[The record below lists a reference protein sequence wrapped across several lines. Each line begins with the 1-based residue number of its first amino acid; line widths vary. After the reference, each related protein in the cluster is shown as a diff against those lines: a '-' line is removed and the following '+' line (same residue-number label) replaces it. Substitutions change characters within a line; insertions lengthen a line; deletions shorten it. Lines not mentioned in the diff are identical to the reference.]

1 VPRSSI
7 RLDRT
12 GSLFDGAPRRLEQ
25 VLMTRDETS
34 GDGETAAAI
43 GQLQPLTDDY
53 VAVLVIA
60 VANRLTRGASKY
72 YRDNWNLGV
81 VEWRIMICL
90 GHESPRPIGEIAEAA
105 DLDQGAVSRSIK
117 LLCERGLVRTVAGG
131 GRVSLASLTKKG
143 EALLQD
149 LRVVGRR
156 REERLM
162 STFTQDERQQLR
174 SLLGRMLSQVDF
186 MNADDEVEADRQTET
201 VPTRTRRKSA
211 GK

>member
-1 VPRSSI
+1 MVR
-7 RLDRT
+7 
-12 GSLFDGAPRRLEQ
+12 PRRLKH
-25 VLMTRDETS
+25 VPITRDETS
-34 GDGETAAAI
+34 GNGEAGAAI
-43 GQLQPLTDDY
+43 GRLQPLTDDY
-53 VAVLVIA
+53 LAVLVIA

-72 YRDNWNLGV
+72 YRDNLNLGV

-90 GHESPRPIGEIAEAA
+90 GHKSPRPIGEIAEAA

-143 EALLQD
+143 DALLQD
-149 LRVVGRR
+149 LRAVGRR

-162 STFTQDERQQLR
+162 STFTRDERQQLR
-174 SLLGRMLSQVDF
+174 HLLGRMLSQVDF
-186 MNADDEVEADRQTET
+186 MNADDEEGADRQTEA
-201 VPTRTRRKSA
+201 VPLRTRRTSA

>member
-1 VPRSSI
+1 MP
-7 RLDRT
+7 
-12 GSLFDGAPRRLEQ
+12 
-25 VLMTRDETS
+25 RDEAS
-34 GDGETAAAI
+34 GIGETGAAI

-53 VAVLVIA
+53 VAVLVVA

-72 YRDNWNLGV
+72 YRDNMNLGV

-90 GHESPRPIGEIAEAA
+90 GHKSPRPIGEIAEAA

-131 GRVSLASLTKKG
+131 GRLSLASLTKRG
-143 EALLQD
+143 DTLLQD
-149 LRVVGRR
+149 LRAVGRR

-162 STFTQDERQQLR
+162 STFTRDERQQLR
-174 SLLGRMLSQVDF
+174 DLLCRMLSQVDF
-186 MNADDEVEADRQTET
+186 MNADDEVGADRETET
-201 VPTRTRRKSA
+201 VASGTRRKSA

>member
-1 VPRSSI
+1 
-7 RLDRT
+7 
-12 GSLFDGAPRRLEQ
+12 
-25 VLMTRDETS
+25 MTKDETS
-34 GDGETAAAI
+34 GNGESAAAI

-81 VEWRIMICL
+81 VEWRIIICL
-90 GHESPRPIGEIAEAA
+90 GHKSPRPIGEIAEAA

-143 EALLQD
+143 EVLLQD
-149 LRVVGRR
+149 LRAVGRR
-156 REERLM
+156 REDRLM
-162 STFTQDERQQLR
+162 STFTRDERRQFR
-174 SLLGRMLSQVDF
+174 HLLGRMLSQVDF
-186 MNADDEVEADRQTET
+186 MNVDNEEGTDRQLEA
-201 VPTRTRRKSA
+201 VPSRARRKSA